1 MRTTAMVSLVGLLA
15 IQSCEDAG
23 GPPDGGPPDGSPG
36 PAVSAA
42 AQIRATTTGLEVD
55 PDGFRVV
62 VDGHEVGTVASN
74 GMLVTLLD
82 PGSHAITLIGLT
94 PNCTIDGADSRTVAV
109 KEDDMVPVVF
119 AVVCTATS
127 GVVSVVVDVSGPSGS
142 AAFTA
147 ALDEART
154 WVVTPGEPS
163 YLAGVSAGEH
173 GTSLRTPSY
182 CVLQT
187 EAQRISVA
195 VGEVVRDTVEVH
207 FAATCDPSWDVTGI
221 VRITAPTTGS
231 IPEGTRYSVL
241 HQHYGYWD
249 LDGPMSNLGFLE
261 PGGSLVVELEA
272 TSSGRDPY
280 WNRFSLDHVPADCIV
295 HDPSPASSLGFKIM
309 PGDTLEVELAVTCDP
324 DPWGYA
330 QWGQRDQ

>member
-15 IQSCEDAG
+15 IQGCEDAG
-23 GPPDGGPPDGSPG
+23 GPPDDSPG
-36 PAVSAA
+36 PSVSAA
-42 AQIRATTTGLEVD
+42 AQIRATTTGLEID

-74 GMLVTLLD
+74 GMLVTPLD
-82 PGSHAITLIGLT
+82 PGSRAIALTGLT
-94 PNCTIDGADSRTVAV
+94 SNCTIDGADSRTVAV
-109 KEDDMVPVVF
+109 KEDDMVTVVF

-127 GVVSVVVDVSGPSGS
+127 GMVSVVVDVSGPSGS
-142 AAFTA
+142 DTFTA

-173 GTSLRTPSY
+173 GVSLRTPSY

-187 EAQRISVA
+187 EAQRISVT
-195 VGEVVRDTVEVH
+195 VGVVVRDTAEVH
-207 FAATCDPSWDVTGI
+207 FAATCDPSLDVTGI

-241 HQHYGYWD
+241 HEHYGYWD
-249 LDGPMSNLGFLE
+249 YGGPVSNLGFLE

-272 TSSGRDPY
+272 TSSSGRDPY

-295 HDPSPASSLGFKIM
+295 HDPNPASSLGFTIM

-324 DPWGYA
+324 DPWGY
-330 QWGQRDQ
+330 

>member
-1 MRTTAMVSLVGLLA
+1 
-15 IQSCEDAG
+15 
-23 GPPDGGPPDGSPG
+23 
-36 PAVSAA
+36 
-42 AQIRATTTGLEVD
+42 LEVD

-94 PNCTIDGADSRTVAV
+94 PNCTIDGTDSRTVAV

-261 PGGSLVVELEA
+261 PGGSLVVTVPNIASPFMAYETAVPKCKGVAKRTLAAMGLRQPERAYFQRHFLPWAFDRQLKRIGFRKTNFSYCTYGFFSSRGLESFSLNL
-272 TSSGRDPY
+272 TRKLDPY
-280 WNRFSLDHVPADCIV
+280 KRSPLGILGTNYIV
-295 HDPSPASSLGFKIM
+295 K
-309 PGDTLEVELAVTCDP
+309 VEKP
-324 DPWGYA
+324 
-330 QWGQRDQ
+330 QRQ